1 MRKMKVTQI
10 ESGKGDHAA
19 SENAKNARAKK
30 AIDELKRLRKGITLG
45 GLSWKAL
52 RDEGRK

>member
-1 MRKMKVTQI
+1 MRETEVTRG
-10 ESGKGDHAA
+10 ES
-19 SENAKNARAKK
+19 SESKDAVSESVKPAQARE
-30 AIDELKRLRKGITLG
+30 AIDELKRLRKGVTLG

>member
-1 MRKMKVTQI
+1 MRKTKVSQS
-10 ESGKGDHAA
+10 ESSVSDHPA
-19 SENAKNARAKK
+19 SENAKRDRATK
-30 AIDELKRLRKGITLG
+30 ALDELKRLRKGVTLG

>member
-1 MRKMKVTQI
+1 MRKTKVTQT
-10 ESGKGDHAA
+10 ESSVSNHAA
-19 SENAKNARAKK
+19 SEKAKHARARK
-30 AIDELKRLRKGITLG
+30 AIDELKRLRKGVTLG

>member
-1 MRKMKVTQI
+1 MRKTKVTLI
-10 ESGKGDHAA
+10 ESSVSSHAA
-19 SENAKNARAKK
+19 SENAKHARARK
-30 AIDELKRLRKGITLG
+30 AIDELKRLRKGTILG